1 MSSIPGGFQRE
12 FNFPLRA
19 PIDFIF
25 IQFVG
30 LTKWVLDSKGYVYRT
45 NLRPSKLTIRACR
58 FFKIDTVVKRETHLL
73 LFVFS
78 PFPGG
83 EESRPFSLK
92 LIPFLSFPFLLLFL
106 FSFPLPFFL
115 FFCHS
120 LLKSVFFS
128 FFFLLSCVSFLSV
141 ISSFFLSQ
149 ELCNRFRR
157 KLHKRTNLHNRVM
170 GWNLFLTFSYY
181 YK

>member
-58 FFKIDTVVKRETHLL
+58 FFKIDTVGSVSLKEKRKAKGALL
-73 LFVFS
+73 NCNGVLLGS
-78 PFPGG
+78 
-83 EESRPFSLK
+83 PFSLCSIAEK
-92 LIPFLSFPFLLLFL
+92 
-106 FSFPLPFFL
+106 
-115 FFCHS
+115 
-120 LLKSVFFS
+120 
-128 FFFLLSCVSFLSV
+128 
-141 ISSFFLSQ
+141 
-149 ELCNRFRR
+149 E
-157 KLHKRTNLHNRVM
+157 
-170 GWNLFLTFSYY
+170 
-181 YK
+181 